1 MKIKY
6 FFGGCLF
13 LAVLGIYLFLTRKPP
28 IVVLPGEFEKQ
39 EAILVA
45 YEKQPSR
52 QADRELLEKQRSTL
66 IDIIAAC
73 HTTVDIKVLVAD
85 KESHDSAKTHLASR
99 NVNLDR
105 IEFINQE
112 FDSMWIRDYGP
123 IQLNTPFG
131 TRTWFDFDYYM
142 PGDSWIKDEGI
153 RQNRSLDDNITTY
166 LAKRQGVEVQS
177 VDLVLHGG
185 AITSNGANILVIS
198 KAIFDW
204 NQERYQLSPEQT
216 KARLT
221 NCFPN
226 LHIEYVT
233 PLAGEPT
240 QHLDMFLV
248 FTSRNTVVVGSY
260 SPQMDYIN
268 HIRLNGVAR
277 QLSRLTVEGKPI
289 IVERIFMPPH
299 RKQIL
304 GGSYTNI
311 VFANGT
317 LLVPDYGVDPDG
329 LAQAITLYNRLLP
342 NWNIRPIYSGDL
354 VVMEGALHCV
364 TGNIPSLKQLD
375 QQ

>member
-6 FFGGCLF
+6 LFGGCLF
-13 LAVLGIYLFLTRKPP
+13 LAVLGIYLFLKLKPP
-28 IVVLPGEFEKQ
+28 TSVIPGEFEKQ

-45 YEKQPSR
+45 YEKLPPN
-52 QADRELLEKQRSTL
+52 QADLELLENQRSTL

-99 NVNLDR
+99 NVILDR
-105 IEFINQE
+105 IEFIHQE
-112 FDSMWIRDYGP
+112 FDSIWIRDYGP

-131 TRTWFDFDYYM
+131 TRAWLDFDYHM
-142 PGDSWIKDEGI
+142 PGDSWINDEGI
-153 RQNRSLDDNITTY
+153 RQQRSLDDNIPTY

-185 AITSNGANILVIS
+185 AIASNGANILVIS

-216 KARLT
+216 RAKLT

-226 LHIEYVT
+226 LHIEYVA
-233 PLAGEPT
+233 PLAHEPT
-240 QHLDMFLV
+240 KHVDMFLV
-248 FTSRNTVVVGSY
+248 FTSRNTVVVGNY
-260 SPQMDYIN
+260 SPQMDYLN
-268 HIRLNGVAR
+268 HLRLNGVAR
-277 QLSRLTVEGKPI
+277 QLSRLTVDGKPI

-299 RKQIL
+299 GKQSF

-317 LLVPDYGVDPDG
+317 LLVPDYGVDSDG

-354 VVMEGALHCV
+354 VVAEGALHCV
-364 TGNIPSLKQLD
+364 TANIPSSK
-375 QQ
+375 